1 MLQELQRFSTDERGQ
16 GIIELLVIAG
26 IAVILVVT
34 LYKVVIGGQLEQTA
48 QTVKCWIQCALDP
61 ACTGC

>member
-34 LYKVVIGGQLEQTA
+34 LYKVVIGG
-48 QTVKCWIQCALDP
+48 
-61 ACTGC
+61 